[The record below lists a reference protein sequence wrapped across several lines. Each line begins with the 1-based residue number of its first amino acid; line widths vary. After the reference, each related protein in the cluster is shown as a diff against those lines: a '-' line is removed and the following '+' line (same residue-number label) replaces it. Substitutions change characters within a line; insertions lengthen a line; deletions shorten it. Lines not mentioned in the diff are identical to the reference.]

1 MASAVGRGIAA
12 LGLALALAAGAS
24 PARADEAAGAAELV
38 KLEVTVLQVSDQ
50 PGEADPRCERFD
62 RLLRGQIP
70 YQSLSIA
77 DTHER
82 EVPVNEVWTL
92 PLPNSRS
99 LLIRPLEADAG
110 KGSLLSLDVEES
122 VQGDFRVRRGQPLVV
137 GGPRFG
143 DGRLVVVVDME

>member
-1 MASAVGRGIAA
+1 MARSSGTA
-12 LGLALALAAGAS
+12 LALALALAAALFAR
-24 PARADEAAGAAELV
+24 PARADEASAAEQV

-50 PGEADPRCERFD
+50 PGESDPRSERFD

-70 YQSLSIA
+70 YQSLAVIDS
-77 DTHER
+77 HER
-82 EVPVNEVWTL
+82 EVPVNEVWTVAL
-92 PLPNSRS
+92 PTSRS
-99 LLIRPLEADAG
+99 LQIRPLEADDG